1 MSSTA
6 IQPNPTNAS
15 RLTATAASSLD
26 TDIADTYGWD
36 TVFAIYF
43 TDVNKAIVAQKST
56 PASFGGSMNNPF
68 GGTVEFVNCNW
79 SDWQLIK
86 GGDGKNVHMVAPV
99 KSGIFRSSG
108 GDINL
113 AGAEFV
119 IEVNLDYIPQ
129 PSSKDNT
136 IVNSLQVNTQ
146 AGTATDP
153 TVSVLNTVIPGQSD
167 PIVLSTIG
175 GLVKNWFNNN
185 LGLFNHVFAV
195 VDVAENLSKDS
206 GWGWITPTW
215 TSYAVVDHPQ
225 TSQYDSVFGVL
236 TMTDNSP
243 ATNLAHQISPFAIPG
258 VVIQADG
265 SITGQS
271 NYNSGFLIG
280 TNVFMKNM
288 ILPHMMSL
296 FKNASES
303 DFSLV
308 ENGQAITTNKNLEFQ
323 DWDIPNHSQVTASI
337 AAGDFN
343 VTVENT
349 ELIFS
354 MDDIHFEW
362 SPGIDVHI
370 NYDSRGVIAWND
382 SLESFDFTVI
392 SQHMNTSVTT
402 ATWVTVVEVVGS
414 IAAACVA
421 GLLGVVCAPEAEAAE
436 QAGAD
441 IAENEAQ
448 NIVQIE
454 LQQVEQNVGA
464 EMVNG
469 MEEGEAAGAEV
480 EAAQEGEGY
489 LSQFK
494 GWFARNWIKIRA
506 AMIASFAGAL
516 AGSIAP
522 FCKIGADLE
531 SQNLA
536 AVKDFA
542 GKCVDP
548 ITFANQT
555 KDGNNTGFTVK
566 QVALNKSLQFG
577 GVMDFDH
584 NP

>member
-1 MSSTA
+1 MPST
-6 IQPNPTNAS
+6 ITKPKSTSTS
-15 RLTATAASSLD
+15 RLTATASSLD

-43 TDVNKAIVAQKST
+43 TDVNKAIVDQKST
-56 PASFGGSMNNPF
+56 PANFGGSMSNPF
-68 GGTVEFVNCNW
+68 GGTVEFVNCLW
-79 SDWQLIK
+79 SDWQLVK
-86 GGDGKNVHMVAPV
+86 GGDGKNVHMITPV

-108 GDINL
+108 GDIDL
-113 AGAEFV
+113 TGAEFV

-129 PSSKDNT
+129 PSSADNT
-136 IVNSLQVNTQ
+136 IVNNLQVSTQ
-146 AGTATDP
+146 AGTPTNP

-167 PIVLSTIG
+167 EIVLSTIG
-175 GLVKNWFNNN
+175 GLIKNWFNNN

-195 VDVAENLSKDS
+195 VDVAENLSKDD
-206 GWGWITPTW
+206 GWGWIKPTW
-215 TSYAVVDHPQ
+215 ISYAVVDHPQ
-225 TSQYDSVFGVL
+225 TSQYDSVFGIL
-236 TMTDNSP
+236 TMTANSP
-243 ATNLAHQISPFAIPG
+243 ATNLAHQLSPFAIPG

-265 SITGQS
+265 SISGQS
-271 NYNSGFLIG
+271 DYNSGFLIG
-280 TNVFMKNM
+280 THVFIKNM
-288 ILPHMMSL
+288 LLPHMMAL
-296 FKNASES
+296 FKNASEG
-303 DFSLV
+303 DFSIIQ
-308 ENGQAITTNKNLEFQ
+308 NGQAITTNRNLEFQ

-343 VTVENT
+343 VAVENT
-349 ELIFS
+349 ELIFT

-362 SPGIDVHI
+362 SPGINVHI

-382 SLESFDFTVI
+382 SLESFDLSV
-392 SQHMNTSVTT
+392 SNEHMNTSVTT
-402 ATWVTVVEVVGS
+402 DTWVTVVEVVGS

-421 GLLGVVCAPEAEAAE
+421 GFLGVACAPEEEAAE

-441 IAENEAQ
+441 IAENEAENVVEIEMTQMGQ
-448 NIVQIE
+448 NI
-454 LQQVEQNVGA
+454 GA
-464 EMVNG
+464 DMENG
-469 MEEGEAAGAEV
+469 VEEGEEAAAEA
-480 EAAQEGEGY
+480 EAAQQGESR

-494 GWFARNWIKIRA
+494 GWFSRNWIKIRA
-506 AMIASFAGAL
+506 SLIASLAGAL

-522 FCKIGADLE
+522 FCKIGADVE

-577 GVMDFDH
+577 GVMDFNH
-584 NP
+584 NN

>member
-6 IQPNPTNAS
+6 LQSNPTNAS

-56 PASFGGSMNNPF
+56 PATFGGSMNNPF

-79 SDWQLIK
+79 SDWQLVK
-86 GGDGKNVHMVAPV
+86 GGDGKNVHMITPI

-113 AGAEFV
+113 AGAEFI

-265 SITGQS
+265 SISGQS
-271 NYNSGFLIG
+271 SYNSGFLVG

-288 ILPHMMSL
+288 LLPHMMSL

-308 ENGQAITTNKNLEFQ
+308 ENGQSITTNKNLQFQ

-382 SLESFDFTVI
+382 SLESFDFTI
-392 SQHMNTSVTT
+392 TNQHMNTSVTT

-421 GLLGVVCAPEAEAAE
+421 GFLGVACAPETEAAE

-448 NIVQIE
+448 NVVQIE
-454 LQQVEQNVGA
+454 MQQVGQNVGA
-464 EMVNG
+464 DMVNG
-469 MEEGEAAGAEV
+469 VEEGEAAGAEV